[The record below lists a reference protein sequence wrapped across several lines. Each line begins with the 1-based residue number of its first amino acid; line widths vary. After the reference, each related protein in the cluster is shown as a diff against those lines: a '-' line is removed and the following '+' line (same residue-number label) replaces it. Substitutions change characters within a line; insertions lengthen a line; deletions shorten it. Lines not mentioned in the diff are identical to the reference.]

1 MLLRNLSLRN
11 FRNYSEQ
18 DIIFNPRFNFI
29 HGNNGEGKTNILEAV
44 SFISY
49 GKSFLGSAEADC
61 VRFESDDFDV
71 SGVYENEIGNLYS
84 VSAGYIKSLKKK
96 SIRLNKEKVN
106 RYSTEI
112 FGKFP
117 VVFLS
122 PHSLNIT
129 YGNPSERR
137 KFFDILI
144 AQTSRL
150 YLDLLKDMVR
160 VLKQKNALLKNQL
173 SAKIYSKVD
182 FVNLLETYNN
192 SLSKLSSEIVY
203 RRLRFLEE
211 FIIYFRE
218 SFGFLVTADDE
229 PSIDYDSELFD
240 KAKPLKFHVSGILAL
255 DEIKSK
261 YEDLM
266 KLRAGEE
273 IARGV
278 SLVGAHR
285 NDYLFALRKKNSFAG
300 SSVEFGLKNFASQ
313 GEHKTFVIALK
324 LAEYHFL
331 KDKLGNSPLLLLD
344 DLLSELDQGRV
355 SKIVSH
361 LMDYGQIFLTATDL
375 KYDNELKRF
384 YNCNEISYFNVTDG
398 RVKS

>member
-1 MLLRNLSLRN
+1 MLLRNLTLRN
-11 FRNYSEQ
+11 FRNYTGQ

-44 SFISY
+44 SFVSY
-49 GKSFLGSAEADC
+49 GRSFLGSAEADC

-71 SGVYENEIGNLYS
+71 SGVYENEIGNLYD

-96 SIRLNKEKVN
+96 TIRLNKEKVN

-129 YGNPSERR
+129 YGNPAERR
-137 KFFDILI
+137 KFFDMLI

-173 SAKIYSKVD
+173 ASKAYSRED
-182 FVNLLETYNN
+182 FMNLLETYNK

-211 FIIYFRE
+211 FIVYFRK
-218 SFGFLVTADDE
+218 SFGFLMAADDE
-229 PSIDYDSELFD
+229 PCIDYDSELFD
-240 KAKPLKFHVSGILAL
+240 EGKPMKFQVSGIPAP
-255 DEIKSK
+255 DEIKRK
-261 YEDLM
+261 YEDMM
-266 KLRAGEE
+266 KLRSGLE
-273 IARGV
+273 ISRGV

-285 NDYLFALRKKNSFAG
+285 NDYLFTLRKKGSFTG
-300 SSVEFGLKNFASQ
+300 GSVEFGLKNFASQ

-324 LAEYHFL
+324 LAEFHFL

-344 DLLSELDQGRV
+344 DLLSELDHGRV

-375 KYDNELKRF
+375 TYDNELKRF
-384 YNCNEISYFNVTDG
+384 YGSNEISYFNVTAG
-398 RVKS
+398 KVKS